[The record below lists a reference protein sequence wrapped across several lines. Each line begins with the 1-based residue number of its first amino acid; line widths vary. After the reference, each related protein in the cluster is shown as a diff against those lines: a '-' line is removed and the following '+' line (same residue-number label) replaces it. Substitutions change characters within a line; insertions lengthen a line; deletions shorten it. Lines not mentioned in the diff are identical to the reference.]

1 MNVLAY
7 LSQLYYER
15 YERQTLFESGSL
27 SNFMALL
34 THLSSVSVTVST
46 HQKSTLVL
54 LSQCIFLDRS
64 VHFNEGT
71 LTTLNQL

>member
-1 MNVLAY
+1 MNVSAY

-15 YERQTLFESGSL
+15 YERQTLFESGSQ

-34 THLSSVSVTVST
+34 THLSSISVTVSI

-54 LSQCIFLDRS
+54 ISQCIFLDRA
-64 VHFNEGT
+64 HFNEGT